1 MEKCNYFFE
10 RSNILDF
17 KSNITFHEL
26 LSYTK
31 EQLDN
36 WIELLCSEVLDQWD
50 NDGIPPMIGKDV
62 SDIRKQMIQ
71 TVMYETDNLIIK
83 SGDDFILRNKAKTGS
98 CINQFF
104 PTMMKTKISNDVS
117 GENAKSIYD
126 FFSVPKLKESFK
138 KAMIRGVRKDSMYGF
153 STSLRLEDITC
164 SGYDYIR
171 NFDFNVGGL
180 WVCENKTKDTN
191 NGLVSLNPDEIRQL
205 VMDGFLKPENVSNID
220 LDNLP
225 TEFLLKNGNR
235 FDIQY
240 TIRIYDK
247 TMKIFPEALQVFRL
261 GLTQV
266 AVNFNPITAKTLY
279 THFTK
284 HIPKTEKITIYDPSC
299 GWGGRILGA
308 LSMNRPTHYVGTD
321 PNEDLFITEI
331 NKTRYEYFGECY
343 NEWTSQKNTYDIFRE
358 GSETIGSNPEFQK
371 YYNNCD
377 LVFTSP
383 PYFNREQYTQS
394 ETQSFRR
401 FRTPNSWVDGFLRPT
416 LETSVKCLKS
426 NRYLLWNI
434 ANIKVRDKII
444 DLEEAT
450 LKICEELGLEYRGKI
465 KMLMTPM
472 KGLNPDKLQ
481 NSVYFEEKYHK
492 YEPVFVFL
500 KK

>member
-1 MEKCNYFFE
+1 MEKFNYYFE
-10 RSNILDF
+10 RSNISNF

-26 LSYTK
+26 LSY
-31 EQLDN
+31 DN
-36 WIELLCSEVLDQWD
+36 IRLNDWIELLCSEVLNQWD
-50 NDGIPPMIGKDV
+50 NDGIPPMIGKDL
-62 SDIRKQMIQ
+62 SNIRKQMIQ
-71 TVMYETDNLIIK
+71 TVIFDTDDLIIK
-83 SGDDFILRNKAKTGS
+83 SGDDFIMRNKTKTGS

-104 PTMMKTKISNDVS
+104 PTMMKTKISSDVS

-126 FFSVPKLKESFK
+126 FFSIPKLKESFK
-138 KAMIRGVRKDSMYGF
+138 KAMVRGVRKDSMYGF
-153 STSLRLEDITC
+153 STSLRLDGVTC

-171 NFDFNVGGL
+171 NFDFNGFGL
-180 WVCENKTKDTN
+180 WICENKTKNTN
-191 NGLVSLNPDEIRQL
+191 NGLVSLTPDEIRQL
-205 VMDGFLKPENVSNID
+205 ISDGVLQPQNVSNID
-220 LDNLP
+220 IVNLP
-225 TEFLLKNGNR
+225 IEHSLKNGKR

-240 TIRIYDK
+240 TIRTYDK
-247 TMKIFPEALQVFRL
+247 LMKVFPEALQVFRL

-284 HIPKTEKITIYDPSC
+284 HISKTEKITIYDPSC

-321 PNEDLFITEI
+321 PNEELFIPEI

-343 NEWTSQKNTYDIFRE
+343 NEWTSQKNTYDIFRL
-358 GSETIGSNPEFQK
+358 GSETIGSNTEFQK
-371 YYNNCD
+371 YYDKCD

-401 FRTPNSWVDGFLRPT
+401 FKTPNSWVDGFLRPT

-434 ANIKVRDKII
+434 ANIKVGNKVIN
-444 DLEEAT
+444 LEEAT

-465 KMLMTPM
+465 KMLMTAM
-472 KGLNPDKLQ
+472 KGLKADKLE

-492 YEPVFVFL
+492 YEPIFVFL